1 MNGDVGEEDDEVD
14 DGEADEEANQYH
26 SEEIY
31 NHDLPIIANFSSKLT
46 ISSSADDIWTKV

>member
-14 DGEADEEANQYH
+14 DEEADEEANQYH

-31 NHDLPIIANFSSKLT
+31 NHDLPIIANFSSK
-46 ISSSADDIWTKV
+46 IDNFVFS